1 MVRVADSI
9 ALKKIK
15 RTQAQ
20 ATEYYSLNTPKLIVA
35 KEKKIIYIKEKYGM
49 GTFGNTMSVG

>member
-15 RTQAQ
+15 RTQ

-35 KEKKIIYIKEKYGM
+35 KEKKKSYILKKNM
-49 GTFGNTMSVG
+49 GWVPLATR

>member
-35 KEKKIIYIKEKYGM
+35 KEKKKSYILKKNM
-49 GTFGNTMSVG
+49 GWVPLATR